1 MDIKNG
7 ITHSHDVRVNKEYAD
22 WIVDIKKRYRNA
34 QIKAAIRVNSEQL
47 YFNWCLGRD
56 LVLLRA
62 EERWGKGVVEQVS
75 LDLRAEFP
83 NATGFS
89 PRNLWLMKQW
99 FLFYCSDAHFTNL
112 SAQLKSGERKL
123 NQAGSQ
129 LERQKLKQ
137 VASQLER
144 QKLKQ
149 VDSEIQFPPFFGLV
163 PWMHH
168 VLVIQKC
175 ETVDEALF
183 YIKKTIADNL
193 SRSALENCIRADLYH
208 TAGAAVTNFAET
220 LPDAQGKLAQDL
232 FKGNYD
238 FGFVQLAEEHNEYE
252 LEDALEKHMTRFLLE
267 LGQGWAFVGR
277 QKELIISGKSRR
289 IDLLFYHIRLRCYV
303 VLELK
308 AKPFEPEFAGKLN
321 FYVNAIDAYL
331 RDPSDNPTIGL
342 LVCKGMDKTDV
353 HLSFQGITTPMGV
366 ATYDN
371 ARAKEIAAHLP
382 TAEEL
387 QAQISIAEK
396 EYKRG

>member
-1 MDIKNG
+1 MSMDIKNG
-7 ITHSHDVRVNKEYAD
+7 ITHSHDVRANKEYAD

-62 EERWGKGVVEQVS
+62 EERWGKGVVEQVA
-75 LDLRAEFP
+75 LDLQAEFP

-112 SAQLKSGERKL
+112 SAQFKSGERKL

-137 VASQLER
+137 V
-144 QKLKQ
+144 
-149 VDSEIQFPPFFGLV
+149 DSEIQFPPIFSLV
-163 PWMHH
+163 PWKHH
-168 VLVIQKC
+168 VVIIQKC
-175 ETVDEALF
+175 KNVEEALF

-208 TAGAAVTNFAET
+208 TAGAAGTNFAET

-232 FKGNYD
+232 FKGNND
-238 FGFVQLAEEHNEYE
+238 FGFVQLAEDHNEYE
-252 LEDALEKHMTRFLLE
+252 LEDALEKRMTRFLLE

-353 HLSFQGITTPMGV
+353 HLYFQGITTPMGV

-371 ARAKEIAAHLP
+371 ARVKEIAAHLP